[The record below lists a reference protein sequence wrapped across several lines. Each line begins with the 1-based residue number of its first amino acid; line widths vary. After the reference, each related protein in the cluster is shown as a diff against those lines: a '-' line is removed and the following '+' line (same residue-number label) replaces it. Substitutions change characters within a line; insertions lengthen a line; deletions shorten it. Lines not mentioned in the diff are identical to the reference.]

1 MAKSF
6 THLHVHTEYSM
17 LDGASRIGEVVAAA
31 AADGQPAIGI
41 TDHGNM
47 YGVLPM
53 YQAARDAGLVPIIG
67 TELYQA
73 YEHRTER
80 PVRRGSQVDD
90 SGGEVEGGRKAYY
103 HLTALAE
110 SGTGYRNLIQLSSRA
125 YLEGYYQKPKVD
137 WEILDDHHEG
147 IIATTGCLGGHV
159 LQRLLNGDEQGAL
172 EAAARLQ
179 DIFGRDHLF
188 VEVQDHGL
196 VEQQRTNPQLVE
208 IARRDQRAAPRHER
222 QPLHAARPRRGT
234 RRPVVRADQR
244 QDPRDEPVQVHRHG
258 ALPQDRGRDAVAL
271 LGDP

>member
-53 YQAARDAGLVPIIG
+53 YQAARDAGIVPIIG

-80 PVRRGSQVDD
+80 PVRRNSKVDD

-110 SGTGYRNLIQLSSRA
+110 TQTGYRNLIQLSSRA
-125 YLEGYYQKPKVD
+125 P
-137 WEILDDHHEG
+137 
-147 IIATTGCLGGHV
+147 
-159 LQRLLNGDEQGAL
+159 
-172 EAAARLQ
+172 
-179 DIFGRDHLF
+179 
-188 VEVQDHGL
+188 
-196 VEQQRTNPQLVE
+196 
-208 IARRDQRAAPRHER
+208 PRGWPR
-222 QPLHAARPRRGT
+222 WAGPGPRR
-234 RRPVVRADQR
+234 RWC
-244 QDPRDEPVQVHRHG
+244 
-258 ALPQDRGRDAVAL
+258 RG
-271 LGDP
+271 GPG